1 MIVIQRGKN
10 SENWVIK
17 LKITE
22 NRTPSQVL
30 FLEFLNYLKKE
41 ECLSPVA
48 YYDVHITTCRLHRQ
62 TNLTSKF
69 SEASK
74 ILIETIIAIFLCYSF
89 QFNQK
94 LHNKKFL
101 NAKRKVFFSFSRA
114 YLPETYLKLSQTPTI
129 RLFCRKTAFS
139 RYLFWQESYIVKYSS
154 RL

>member
-10 SENWVIK
+10 SENGVIK

-22 NRTPSQVL
+22 NRTASQVL

-48 YYDVHITTCRLHRQ
+48 YYDVHITSCRLHRQ

-74 ILIETIIAIFLCYSF
+74 ILIEIIIARFLCYSF
-89 QFNQK
+89 
-94 LHNKKFL
+94 
-101 NAKRKVFFSFSRA
+101 
-114 YLPETYLKLSQTPTI
+114 
-129 RLFCRKTAFS
+129 
-139 RYLFWQESYIVKYSS
+139 
-154 RL
+154 